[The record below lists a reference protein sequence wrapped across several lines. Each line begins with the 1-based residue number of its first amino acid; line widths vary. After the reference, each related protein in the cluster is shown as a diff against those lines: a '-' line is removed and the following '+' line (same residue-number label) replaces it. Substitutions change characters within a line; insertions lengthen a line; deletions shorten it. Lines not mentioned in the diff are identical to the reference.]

1 MKRLMLFTL
10 AVVFSLV
17 LAAAMP
23 GSVYAEGDIP
33 EAPPE
38 PPVIEETPPE
48 NTGSVVEQL
57 AESGAVIADAGGDL
71 VPLASQAALEAVC
84 DPDPWFYG
92 ACPGG
97 KCTGYT
103 TINQALSAWAGKKGY
118 GFIYLEGNYNIN
130 QSVLIDGSITGM
142 GTLKGI
148 VWDKKT
154 AGARPHV
161 NGLMEIH
168 HFPAGFTL
176 QGFTKT
182 ASASYGIYFH
192 NNSGLVKLVDLTV
205 SNPGGTGILISTQKG
220 PVSITSVTA
229 SDSLLEGLSVNNAYW
244 DGAKYINS
252 GNVTIT
258 NSAFLR
264 NGGPANGGNNPGLT
278 VTSSGSILLNGVT
291 ASGNAGDGG
300 DFYIYGVLPL
310 TIRNSVFSY
319 NIDNP
324 ETENW
329 GYGIYT
335 YVYYSNSPVAI
346 ILDNVTLI
354 GNGYDGA
361 ILRTGGNITLNK
373 VYAASNDRF
382 GVYISGTYE
391 TDSVGAKSVTV
402 TNSTFIGNTSANLEI
417 HASGAVKVVNLYST
431 GSSSDGLYVVNTYGT
446 LPASVTIQGAV
457 VTGNASR
464 GLYARSK
471 GAITLTGITNLD
483 NGLSALV
490 TNSSVEATAGIVV
503 SGALG
508 LNRFNRTSGGNGLIV
523 ETNGN
528 AALSSIQ
535 ANDNLS
541 YGIHVIGHGITSNVT
556 LINIEVS
563 GNRGVGFQ
571 GISIETTGAV
581 TLSKVSALNNAGEG
595 IYVDNTTAL
604 YSRPVKISSSV
615 ALHNGYTGATD
626 NNKDGIY
633 IKSAGAIT
641 LSGVSASGNSND
653 GANLDNFTLTNPATQ
668 VYQGITVIK
677 STFENNNGYGVDI
690 ITRRKISLSSINASA
705 NTYTGVYA
713 DNATSEISS
722 AIVVT
727 GTNRFYHNGIVNTS
741 SGIYL
746 NSVGLVS
753 LSGITSFG
761 NGYHGISIMTA
772 LGVTVSNVV
781 LVNNGYNGIQVS
793 TSGPVTMGGVTAL
806 NNGIVTN
813 SSGVW
818 IISTTGS
825 RVVLTSGLIL
835 GNGAYGVQINVANPT
850 TDAYVAPG
858 VVVFGNDVNNTVG
871 GLQILIY

>member
-17 LAAAMP
+17 MAAAIP
-23 GSVYAEGDIP
+23 GSAYAEGDIP

-103 TINQALSAWAGKKGY
+103 TINQALSAWTGKKGY

-244 DGAKYINS
+244 DGAKYISS

-264 NGGPANGGNNPGLT
+264 NGGPANGGNYPGLT

-300 DFYIYGVLPL
+300 DFGIYGVLPL

-324 ETENW
+324 EAANW
-329 GYGIYT
+329 GYGIFTYT
-335 YVYYSNSPVAI
+335 YNTSTPAAI
-346 ILDNVTLI
+346 TLDNVSLI

-361 ILRTGGNITLNK
+361 ILRTGGNIMLNK
-373 VYAASNDRF
+373 VYAANNDRF

-402 TNSTFIGNTSANLEI
+402 TNSTFLSNKSANLEI

-457 VTGNASR
+457 VTGNSSR

-471 GAITLTGITNLD
+471 GTITLSGITNLD
-483 NGLSALV
+483 NGLSAW
-490 TNSSVEATAGIVV
+490 VENNAAGAIAGVIV

-508 LNRFNRTSGGNGLIV
+508 LNRFNATSSGSGLAIF
-523 ETNGN
+523 TNGN
-528 AALSSIQ
+528 VVLSSIQ
-535 ANDNLS
+535 ANDNQV
-541 YGIHVIGHGITSNVT
+541 YGIDVIGYGTASNVT
-556 LINIEVS
+556 LTSIEAN
-563 GNRGVGFQ
+563 GNRGVDYQ
-571 GISIETTGAV
+571 GIYIVTSGAV
-581 TLSKVSALNNAGEG
+581 TISKVSTLNNAGEG
-595 IYVDNTTAL
+595 IHVDNTSAT
-604 YSRPVKISSSV
+604 YSLPVKISSSV
-615 ALHNGYTGATD
+615 ALHNGYTGITD

-633 IKSAGAIT
+633 VKSAGAIT
-641 LSGVSASGNSND
+641 LSAVTSSGNSRM
-653 GANLDNFTLTNPATQ
+653 GANIFNDSLTFTATQ
-668 VYQGITVIK
+668 VYQGITVLS
-677 STFENNNGYGVDI
+677 STFSSNNDI
-690 ITRRKISLSSINASA
+690 GLQIYSRRKIALSSITASE
-705 NTYTGVYA
+705 NYYQGVYA
-713 DNATSEISS
+713 LNAGSEVKS
-722 AIVVT
+722 AITVSGKNT
-727 GTNRFYHNGIVNTS
+727 FYHNSSSGGS
-741 SGIYL
+741 SGIFL
-746 NSVGLVS
+746 QGAGSVAV
-753 LSGITSFG
+753 SGITSAR
-761 NGYHGISIMTA
+761 NGANGVTISAI
-772 LGVTVSNVV
+772 LGVTAVNI
-781 LVNNGYNGIQVS
+781 LVQGNIYNGIEIMTTGPVSLGGITSISNGVS
-793 TSGPVTMGGVTAL
+793 TNYPGVAVTS
-806 NNGIVTN
+806 N
-813 SSGVW
+813 
-818 IISTTGS
+818 TGS
-825 RVVLTSGLIL
+825 RVVITSGLIL
-835 GNGAYGVQINVANPT
+835 GNGAYGVRIDVANPT

-858 VVVFGNDVNNTVG
+858 VVVFGNDVGNTVG
-871 GLQILIY
+871 GLQIYKY